1 MAQRD
6 LIALG
11 LSGAVVLGLLLLR
24 KPPAVTKTGP
34 NGTGPGPT
42 IDPNLE
48 RARGLITTIE
58 SQITAATTP
67 AQRAELAGR
76 LEAAAIGLDA
86 TSPAAAKE
94 LRDAAV
100 RVRAGS
106 GGVAPTPPPVP
117 PVPQPPLPQ
126 GLTLYGTYEELKKRA
141 EAYLNPMTPPQ
152 NMDLPTLML
161 MDKTVSDLETDLQR
175 GAGYGGVDKTE
186 AITLRNL
193 ADRAWVKS
201 GLRRPMTFA
210 L

>member
-11 LSGAVVLGLLLLR
+11 LSGVVVLGLLLLR
-24 KPPAVTKTGP
+24 KPATPKTNGGGLPNTGP
-34 NGTGPGPT
+34 A
-42 IDPNLE
+42 DPNLQA
-48 RARGLITTIE
+48 ARDLIKTIE
-58 SQITAATTP
+58 AQAANAP
-67 AQRAELAGR
+67 PEQKALLAGQ
-76 LEAAAIGLDA
+76 LETFATQVAP

-94 LRDAAV
+94 LRDAATKL
-100 RVRAGS
+100 R
-106 GGVAPTPPPVP
+106 GGAAPTPPP
-117 PVPQPPLPQ
+117 PVPQPPLPP

-141 EAYLNPMTPPQ
+141 EQYLNPMTPPQ
-152 NMDLPTLML
+152 NMDQQTLML